1 MFDKSIIIVAH
12 PDDDILWLS
21 SVIEKVS
28 EILFCF
34 LDFKPNPLIGPAR
47 RKTIL
52 EYPINN
58 VSCLEIEESQSFA
71 KADWTNPVE
80 TKYGL
85 ELKGNSDTT
94 NNYAANYKR
103 LYKSLVDKLSHY
115 DNVFTHNPWGEYGH
129 EDHVQVYRVL
139 KEIQTI
145 HGYNLWFSNYCSN
158 KSFPLMLSHISGF
171 SSDYI
176 TYPTNKE
183 LARKITD
190 IYIKNGCWTWYED
203 YCWFN
208 EESFI
213 KDQGEPGKTSPTG
226 HIFPLNLIKLPMPNL
241 KIKNSFSRDKKSRI
255 MNKLSDMIKISFK
268 STKKD

>member
-1 MFDKSIIIVAH
+1 MFEKSIIIVAH

-34 LDFKPNPLIGPAR
+34 LDFKPDPLVGPAR
-47 RKTIL
+47 RKTISD
-52 EYPINN
+52 YPLDN
-58 VSCLEIEESQSFA
+58 VSCLEIEEAHSFN

-85 ELKGNSDTT
+85 ELTRNTGSTKD
-94 NNYAANYKR
+94 YAANYKR
-103 LYKSLVDKLSHY
+103 LYESLCDKLRNY

-139 KEIQTI
+139 KEIQNI
-145 HGYNLWFSNYCSN
+145 HGYNLWYSNYCSN
-158 KSFPLMLSHISGF
+158 KSFPLMLNHISGF

-176 TYPTNKE
+176 TIPTNKE
-183 LARKITD
+183 LASEIAD

-213 KDQGEPGKTSPTG
+213 KDQGEPGTTSKAG
-226 HIFPLNLIKLPMPNL
+226 HIFPLNLIKMPIPDL
-241 KIKNSFSRDKKSRI
+241 KIKNNISPDIKSRI
-255 MNKLSDMIKISFK
+255 KNKLSNITKISFK
-268 STKKD
+268 PSRKE